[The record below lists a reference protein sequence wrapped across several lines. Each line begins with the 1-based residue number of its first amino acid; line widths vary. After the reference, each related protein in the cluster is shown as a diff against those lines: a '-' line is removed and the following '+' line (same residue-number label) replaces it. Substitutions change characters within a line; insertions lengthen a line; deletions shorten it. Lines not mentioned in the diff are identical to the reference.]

1 MTNELAEAIL
11 YIRIEG
17 CTNGLGSH
25 GASTCALLI
34 VRCLENKYYISDHL
48 EHLQYYR
55 STKLFVHVQT
65 VATWLHFSPPT
76 LPGQR
81 AHGLEPRLGISSLG
95 IHVLV
100 YSLRVVCVVNWGRA
114 IVAMNFRH
122 KSISVLLSVTTW
134 HLTTPN
140 QCMCLHLNSLCTQHP
155 PISQAILCQNY
166 MLNWSTV
173 SAVLFTLRLCATVQ
187 SSNEKTALRLHDL
200 GQG

>member
-11 YIRIEG
+11 YIQIEG
-17 CTNGLGSH
+17 CTNGLGSY

-34 VRCLENKYYISDHL
+34 ACCLGNKYYHL

-55 STKLFVHVQT
+55 LTKLFVHVQT
-65 VATWLHFSPPT
+65 VATWLHFSPTT

-81 AHGLEPRLGISSLG
+81 GLETRLGISSLG
-95 IHVLV
+95 IQVLV
-100 YSLRVVCVVNWGRA
+100 YFLRVECVVHWGKA
-114 IVAMNFRH
+114 TVAMNFRQ
-122 KSISVLLSVTTW
+122 KSISVWLSVTTW
-134 HLTTPN
+134 HLATPN
-140 QCMCLHLNSLCTQHP
+140 QRTCLHLNSLCTQHP

-166 MLNWSTV
+166 TLNWSTV
-173 SAVLFTLRLCATVQ
+173 SAVLFILRLCATVQ